1 MKKILI
7 SGGDGELA
15 KLILKHNTQFRIFT
29 PAKKE
34 MDITKL
40 ESVIKFIK
48 KTKVNCMIHAAAL
61 TKPMSQHEA
70 KIQESIKINIIGT
83 SNVVIACSLLKIK
96 IIYISTNFVY
106 PGIRGNYK
114 ETDYLMPVNCYGWSK
129 LGGECAVKLYK
140 NSLILRICMTEDIYP
155 HNIAYTNYITS
166 FLKKSDAAKI
176 ILKLIDKKGIINIGG
191 KKSSAYNFAKK
202 YNKEIKKGIIP
213 KNKRYLIGHN
223 TSLNIK
229 KLKSVYHF

>member
-1 MKKILI
+1 M
-7 SGGDGELA
+7 
-15 KLILKHNTQFRIFT
+15 
-29 PAKKE
+29 
-34 MDITKL
+34 
-40 ESVIKFIK
+40 
-48 KTKVNCMIHAAAL
+48 
-61 TKPMSQHEA
+61 
-70 KIQESIKINIIGT
+70 
-83 SNVVIACSLLKIK
+83 IACSLLKIK

-114 ETDYLMPVNCYGWSK
+114 ETDYLMPVNSYGWSK

-155 HNIAYTNYITS
+155 HSIAYTNYITS

-176 ILKLIDKKGIINIGG
+176 ILKLINKKGIINIGG
-191 KKSSAYNFAKK
+191 KKRSAYNFAKK

-213 KNKRYLIGHN
+213 KNKLYLIGHN

-229 KLKSVYHF
+229 KLRSLYHF

>member
-1 MKKILI
+1 
-7 SGGDGELA
+7 
-15 KLILKHNTQFRIFT
+15 
-29 PAKKE
+29 

-40 ESVIKFIK
+40 ESIIKFIK

-70 KIQESIKINIIGT
+70 KIEESIKINIIGT

-114 ETDYLMPVNCYGWSK
+114 ETDYLMPVNSYGWSK

-155 HNIAYTNYITS
+155 HNVAYTNYITS

-202 YNKEIKKGIIP
+202 YNKEIKKRIMP
-213 KNKRYLIGHN
+213 KNKQYLIGHN

-229 KLKSVYHF
+229 KLKSLYHF